1 MQSLRSRQYVKEMVS
16 WSHYYWYLTNTGVEY
31 LRNILNLPSE
41 IVPATLKTK
50 ARTTPAAEAPRAR
63 GPPMAGEKSAE
74 QARTESVY
82 RREDGGAQFRGG
94 FGRGRA
100 PAMNNQ

>member
-50 ARTTPAAEAPRAR
+50 ARSTPAAEAPRAR
-63 GPPMAGEKSAE
+63 GPPGGEKSAE

-82 RREDGGAQFRGG
+82 RREDGGQFRGG

>member
-16 WSHYYWYLTNTGVEY
+16 WSHYYWYLTNAGVEH

-63 GPPMAGEKSAE
+63 GPPTGERSAE
-74 QARTESVY
+74 QARTESSY
-82 RREDGGAQFRGG
+82 RREDGGGQFRGG

>member
-16 WSHYYWYLTNTGVEY
+16 WSHYYWYLTNAGVEY

-63 GPPMAGEKSAE
+63 GPPGGEKSAE

>member
-1 MQSLRSRQYVKEMVS
+1 MQSLRSRQFVKEMVS
-16 WSHYYWYLTNTGVEY
+16 WSHYYWYLTNAGVEY

-50 ARTTPAAEAPRAR
+50 ARSTPAAEAPRAR
-63 GPPMAGEKSAE
+63 GPTGEKSAE
-74 QARTESVY
+74 QARTESNY
-82 RREDGGAQFRGG
+82 RRDDGGGFRGG